1 MKELHIY
8 SNWAPVGYENSS
20 IISEFDNLWKEIT
33 QKEIPELPK
42 FFNAIIS
49 FIESN
54 LNDKSD
60 SEKDKYLSSLMKI
73 YAFLSPN
80 QKKEFLI
87 EY

>member
-8 SNWAPVGYENSS
+8 SNWAPIGYENDST
-20 IISEFDNLWKEIT
+20 IAEFDHLWREIT
-33 QKEIPELPK
+33 QKEIPELPR

-54 LNDKSD
+54 MSDKPD
-60 SEKDKYLSSLMKI
+60 SEKDKHLSSLMKI
-73 YAFLSPN
+73 YTFLSPN